1 MRDTNFNFAEMI
13 KDADNSMN
21 SLVESMNHLSRY
33 RNVDNDSMLVS
44 MANNLLLIVI
54 FIETISFA
62 SSLYA
67 LRQTPNEYASLEI
80 YNGWNRERRSMFLS
94 QYDQI
99 IDFPSRDH
107 FLFAYDENSSLSFSD
122 ENDWFDNKFWNCL
135 RI

>member
-1 MRDTNFNFAEMI
+1 MHDTISFPEMI

-21 SLVESMNHLSRY
+21 SLVESMNHLNRY
-33 RNVDNDSMLVS
+33 RDVDDNSMLASV
-44 MANNLLLIVI
+44 ANNLLLIVI
-54 FIETISFA
+54 FIETLGFV

-67 LRQTPNEYASLEI
+67 LGQTPNEYASLEI
-80 YNGWNRERRSMFLS
+80 EYRWNRERRSLFPS

-107 FLFAYDENSSLSFSD
+107 PLFAYDKNSTLPFSD
-122 ENDWFDNKFWNCL
+122 ENDWFEFWNCS

>member
-1 MRDTNFNFAEMI
+1 MRDTNFNLAEKI

-33 RNVDNDSMLVS
+33 RDVDNNSMLVS

-54 FIETISFA
+54 FIETIGFA

-67 LRQTPNEYASLEI
+67 LGQTPNEYGSLEI
-80 YNGWNRERRSMFLS
+80 YNGWNRERRSLFPS

-107 FLFAYDENSSLSFSD
+107 LFAYDENFILSFSD
-122 ENDWFDNKFWNCL
+122 ENDWFDNKF
-135 RI
+135 